1 MATNNEPA
9 DDTRSQTPVTIM
21 KNEGLF
27 SPGQIVATPG
37 ALTLIEQH
45 RFDLMQLLTR
55 HMQGDWGNCHPD
67 DAALNQQAL
76 LDGSRLMSVY
86 RLVASE
92 VLAATPLKQQQN
104 LPSIWVITDATLSEK
119 DDPLRRHMTTFLCPS
134 EY

>member
-9 DDTRSQTPVTIM
+9 DDTRSQTPVTIGT
-21 KNEGLF
+21 NAGLF
-27 SPGQIVATPG
+27 SPGQVVATPG

-119 DDPLRRHMTTFLCPS
+119 DDPLRRQVTTFLCPS